1 MPKAHEVV
9 EMIACMDEQERE
21 RFVAKLVHTWPHL
34 ADGIMTQIGFE
45 LMHLEAHEDYSL
57 HA

>member
-1 MPKAHEVV
+1 MPKPHEVV

-21 RFVAKLVHTWPHL
+21 QFVAKLVHTWPHL
-34 ADGIMTQIGFE
+34 ADGLMSQIGFE
-45 LMHLEAHEDYSL
+45 LMHKEASEDYAL